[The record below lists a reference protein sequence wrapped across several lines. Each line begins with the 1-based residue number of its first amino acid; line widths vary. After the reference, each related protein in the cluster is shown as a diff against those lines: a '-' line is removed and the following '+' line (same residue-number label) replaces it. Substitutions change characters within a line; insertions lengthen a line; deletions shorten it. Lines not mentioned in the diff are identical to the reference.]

1 MENNAYLL
9 AYKRSY
15 RKLLLVLPIDTLVP
29 LIKDKDWLTRV
40 KSDATRQERS
50 RCLLEFVME
59 ELKEER
65 TASFEQLLEVM
76 AAQVDA
82 SNNIV
87 LDRVLQSI
95 HMDVKAIISQSEQ
108 VPRDEELVPN
118 LKEQFLQQLKQEV
131 SSYTTQLSTDPAGV
145 IWSSGLIKQDVYPD
159 RAIFDHLTRA
169 EAISMLSEKQYDGMY
184 LIRNSP
190 IPDAEKILSVWTGG
204 RSGRARHYK
213 IFYDQSMQHYSLAVG
228 NSFTSIPTLLTH
240 YYSNSL
246 PRLDVS
252 LTVPYGTIVTVLSDT
267 S

>member
-95 HMDVKAIISQSEQ
+95 HMDVK
-108 VPRDEELVPN
+108 
-118 LKEQFLQQLKQEV
+118 
-131 SSYTTQLSTDPAGV
+131 
-145 IWSSGLIKQDVYPD
+145 
-159 RAIFDHLTRA
+159 
-169 EAISMLSEKQYDGMY
+169 
-184 LIRNSP
+184 
-190 IPDAEKILSVWTGG
+190 
-204 RSGRARHYK
+204 
-213 IFYDQSMQHYSLAVG
+213 
-228 NSFTSIPTLLTH
+228 
-240 YYSNSL
+240 
-246 PRLDVS
+246 
-252 LTVPYGTIVTVLSDT
+252 GT
-267 S
+267 